1 MANYLI
7 EKAITAAISTGSQ
20 SHPGDTRTTQKD
32 SFMLY
37 IKILQKSNIQDRY
50 ATCTRQNIHSL
61 IKGGILMEKNYF

>member
-32 SFMLY
+32 SFVLY
-37 IKILQKSNIQDRY
+37 IKILQNSNMQDCY
-50 ATCTRQNIHSL
+50 ATWIR
-61 IKGGILMEKNYF
+61 